1 MRALNLKSL
10 GLIAVFTVAI
20 MACSDKDA
28 ERKIAELEDKL
39 AELEN
44 RGANT
49 STTPANNT
57 ATTSTTTA
65 SSDEGI
71 PEGPLPAFTF
81 PEEEY
86 DFGTI
91 KEGEIVE
98 HTFSFTN
105 TGEAPLIIES
115 ARASCGCT
123 VPSWP
128 KEPIAVGETGEI
140 MVRFNSSGKPNV
152 QNKTVTITANS
163 YPKISRLRIKAFVT
177 PKGEAGSTDG
187 PVKK

>member
-1 MRALNLKSL
+1 MRMLNLKSI
-10 GLIAVFTVAI
+10 GLIAVFAVAI
-20 MACSDKDA
+20 MACTDKDA
-28 ERKIAELEDKL
+28 ERKVAELEDKL
-39 AELEN
+39 AALEN

-49 STTPANNT
+49 STTPA
-57 ATTSTTTA
+57 TTSTTTA
-65 SSDEGI
+65 SSTDEA

-81 PEEEY
+81 QEEEY

-91 KEGEIVE
+91 NEGDIVE
-98 HTFSFTN
+98 HTFTFTN

-140 MVRFNSSGKPNV
+140 QVRFDSKGKPNV

-177 PKGEAGSTDG
+177 PKGDAGSDSG

>member
-1 MRALNLKSL
+1 MLNLKSI
-10 GLIAVFTVAI
+10 GLIAVFAVAI
-20 MACSDKDA
+20 MACTDKDA
-28 ERKIAELEDKL
+28 ERKVAELEDKL

-49 STTPANNT
+49 STTPA
-57 ATTSTTTA
+57 TTSTTTV
-65 SSDEGI
+65 SSTDET
-71 PEGPLPAFTF
+71 PDGPLPAFSF
-81 PEEEY
+81 QEEEY

-91 KEGEIVE
+91 NEGDIVE
-98 HTFSFTN
+98 HTFTFTN

-140 MVRFNSSGKPNV
+140 QVRFDSKGKPNV

-177 PKGEAGSTDG
+177 PKGDAGSDSG

>member
-20 MACSDKDA
+20 MACTDKDA
-28 ERKIAELEDKL
+28 ERKVAELEDKL

-49 STTPANNT
+49 STTPA

-65 SSDEGI
+65 SSDEGAT
-71 PEGPLPAFTF
+71 EGPLPAFTF
-81 PEEEY
+81 EEEEH

-91 KEGEIVE
+91 KEGDIVE
-98 HTFSFTN
+98 HTFTFTN

-140 MVRFNSSGKPNV
+140 MVRFNSTGKPNV

-177 PKGEAGSTDG
+177 PKGDAGSDSG

>member
-1 MRALNLKSL
+1 MLNLKSL

-20 MACSDKDA
+20 MACTDKDA
-28 ERKIAELEDKL
+28 ERKVAELEDKL

-49 STTPANNT
+49 STTPT
-57 ATTSTTTA
+57 TTSTTTA
-65 SSDEGI
+65 STTEGA

-81 PEEEY
+81 TEEEH

-91 KEGEIVE
+91 KEGDIVE
-98 HTFSFTN
+98 HTFTFTN

-123 VPSWP
+123 VPKWP
-128 KEPIAVGETGEI
+128 KDPIAVGETGEI
-140 MVRFNSSGKPNV
+140 QVRFDSKGKPNV
-152 QNKTVTITANS
+152 QNKTVTINANS

-177 PKGEAGSTDG
+177 PKGDVGSDSG

>member
-1 MRALNLKSL
+1 MKMLNLKSL
-10 GLIAVFTVAI
+10 GLIAVFAVAI
-20 MACSDKDA
+20 MACTDKDA
-28 ERKIAELEDKL
+28 ERKVAELEDKL
-39 AELEN
+39 AALEN

-49 STTPANNT
+49 STTPA
-57 ATTSTTTA
+57 TTSTTTA
-65 SSDEGI
+65 SSTEGA

-81 PEEEY
+81 QEEEH

-91 KEGEIVE
+91 KEGDIVE
-98 HTFSFTN
+98 HTFTFTN

-140 MVRFNSSGKPNV
+140 QVRFDSKGKPNV

-177 PKGEAGSTDG
+177 PKGDAGSDSG

>member
-1 MRALNLKSL
+1 MRTLNLKSL

-20 MACSDKDA
+20 MACTDKDA
-28 ERKIAELEDKL
+28 ERKVAELEDKL

-44 RGANT
+44 NGANT
-49 STTPANNT
+49 STTAASNT
-57 ATTSTTTA
+57 ATTSAATTA
-65 SSDEGI
+65 NEGK
-71 PEGPLPAFTF
+71 PEGPLPTFAF
-81 PEEEY
+81 PEEEH

-91 KEGEIVE
+91 KEGESVE

-105 TGEAPLIIES
+105 SGEAPLIIES

-123 VPSWP
+123 VPKWP

-140 MVRFNSSGKPNV
+140 MVRFNSTGKPNV
-152 QNKTVTITANS
+152 QNKTITITANT